1 MGATVMT
8 LAFIMLISG
17 TLDGVL
23 MMADQPS
30 WFLLSRAGDAIIMVY
45 PGLKAMMTT
54 GMGIGIPAGALEYDI
69 GLCATAMA
77 TYLVACFLLSIF
89 FTRRREML

>member
-1 MGATVMT
+1 
-8 LAFIMLISG
+8 
-17 TLDGVL
+17 
-23 MMADQPS
+23 
-30 WFLLSRAGDAIIMVY
+30 MVY
-45 PGLKAMMTT
+45 PGFKAMMTT